1 MSEPTVTYTEGE
13 TIDYAEIVVSQ
24 RALDDWRA
32 GCIVPG
38 VESDYEFRVSGGTLA
53 ECLALVRG
61 PGEMALGLRATERM
75 IDLTCSSIVVLFSIQ
90 TTQHKGQNHET
101 WRSKTGR

>member
-75 IDLTCSSIVVLFSIQ
+75 IA
-90 TTQHKGQNHET
+90 
-101 WRSKTGR
+101 

>member
-53 ECLALVRG
+53 ECLAHLS
-61 PGEMALGLRATERM
+61 EALAKWHWDCELPKE
-75 IDLTCSSIVVLFSIQ
+75 
-90 TTQHKGQNHET
+90 
-101 WRSKTGR
+101 